1 MSRGRGEDEI
11 AHSRFDHGLGVD
23 PMRGDQRAHA
33 QLVSDIADDE
43 PRARRHRPVEAG
55 GQIIEY
61 HYLLSSVEEGVSH
74 VAADVAGAAGDQDRH
89 AVSPFR
95 AFTIV
100 RLPRRKIRW
109 SMNARV
115 RAR

>member
-1 MSRGRGEDEI
+1 MDN
-11 AHSRFDHGLGVD
+11 GVD

-43 PRARRHRPVEAG
+43 PRARRLRPVEAS

-61 HYLLSSVEEGVSH
+61 HYLLSGVEEGVSH
-74 VAADVAGAAGDQDRH
+74 VAADVAGAAG